1 MSDLVQDVT
10 MTRFRDVVR
19 KLVEQESPTGDVER
33 VEAVGDLLVDE
44 VMRRGG
50 RVERE
55 EGPGYG
61 AHLIARFGGDDLAH
75 QAAERRSILLV
86 GHMDTVH
93 PVGRLTEMPFEER
106 DGRITGPGVY
116 DMKSGVTLALEAV
129 SEVVRRRDE
138 EDGPGLS
145 SPVTLLVTTDEEVG
159 SPTSRALIERLARES
174 RAALV
179 FEPSL
184 PGGKVKVGRKGVAD
198 YRIRVH
204 GVPAHAGI
212 EPEKGASA
220 THALIAV
227 LAEVVA
233 LARPD
238 DGTTVSV
245 GTLSGGTTMNVIAD
259 RAEASI
265 DVRFW
270 TTGEADRVDA
280 AIRSLSLGDPRCT
293 LEIDGGVNRYPLEET
308 DASRALFERAVELGS
323 EVGFT
328 VEGGRT
334 GGGSDGNFT
343 SAVGC
348 PTLDGLGPDGGGAHA
363 KHEHILTAGLATR
376 LAWIVRLL
384 ESL

>member
-1 MSDLVQDVT
+1 M
-10 MTRFRDVVR
+10 RR
-19 KLVEQESPTGDVER
+19 LVEHESPTGDVAR
-33 VEAVGDLLVDE
+33 VEAVGALLVAE
-44 VMRRGG
+44 IERRGG

-55 EGPGYG
+55 DGPGYG
-61 AHLIARFGGDDLAH
+61 AHLIAHFGTDGLGPTATG
-75 QAAERRSILLV
+75 RKPILLV

-93 PVGRLTEMPFEER
+93 PVGRLAEMPFEEK

-129 SEVVRRRDE
+129 SEVTRRYGQDE
-138 EDGPGLS
+138 GPGLAG
-145 SPVTLLVTTDEEVG
+145 PVTLLITTDEEVG
-159 SPTSRALIERLARES
+159 SPTSRELIERLARES

-198 YRIRVH
+198 YTIRVD

-220 THALIAV
+220 THALIDV
-227 LAEVVA
+227 LAEVIG

-238 DGTTVSV
+238 EGTTVSV
-245 GTLSGGTTMNVIAD
+245 GTLSGGTAMNVIAD
-259 RAEASI
+259 RAEAAV

-270 TTGEADRVDA
+270 TASEADRVDT
-280 AIRSLSLGDPRCT
+280 AIRAMQVADPRCN
-293 LEIDGGVNRYPLEET
+293 LDIGGGVNRYPLEQTE
-308 DASRALFERAVELGS
+308 ASRALFERAVELGR
-323 EVGFT
+323 EVGFA

-376 LAWIVRLL
+376 LAWIVRML